1 MGREA
6 QCHARLGR
14 ESGTG
19 RALLEHDA
27 VIFRG
32 DFRARVPLAE
42 LTTVAAKAGT
52 LRLTW
57 PGGTLAL
64 ALGEQAERWAQI
76 LRHPKSVVDKLGVR
90 AGQKVAVLGV
100 KDQELLA
107 DLAARLGAEPAS
119 RTSSGCDP
127 VLLGVET
134 PAALSKLAALREAVR
149 PAGGIWANLPA
160 RPQGGRR
167 GRDPGRG
174 QGRGAHRRQ
183 DRAHLGHARF
193 RAPGDPERSALTP
206 ARGAGAGVSQPFVQ
220 SACRPP
226 LAGRWNPIHL
236 WTARA

>member
-1 MGREA
+1 MGRET
-6 QCHARLGR
+6 QCQARLGR

-119 RTSSGCDP
+119 RTSSGCDH

-149 PAGGIWANLPA
+149 PAGGIWAIYP
-160 RPQGGRR
+160 R
-167 GRDPGRG
+167 GRKEVAED
-174 QGRGAHRRQ
+174 AI
-183 DRAHLGHARF
+183 RAAAKAVGLTDVKIARISDTHGSV
-193 RAPGDPERSALTP
+193 RLVIPKDQR
-206 ARGAGAGVSQPFVQ
+206 
-220 SACRPP
+220 
-226 LAGRWNPIHL
+226 
-236 WTARA
+236 